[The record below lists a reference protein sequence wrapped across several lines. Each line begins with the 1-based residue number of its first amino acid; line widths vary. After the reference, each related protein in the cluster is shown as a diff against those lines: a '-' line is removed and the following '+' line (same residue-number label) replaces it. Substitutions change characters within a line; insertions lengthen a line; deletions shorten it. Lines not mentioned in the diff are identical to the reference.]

1 MHTQG
6 RIQDFPKG
14 GFGTRDTKSGVGRGG
29 GGGGGCPLQA
39 RDENGGGP
47 TRKAGGGGGCC
58 PLQARYKKRGVCVCV
73 CGGGGGGGDA
83 VYLRPAIR
91 KAEVGGG
98 GVGGAVRRF
107 SPDTK
112 SGEWGGCL
120 AEEGEVP
127 YMKGGVATPN
137 PPPPNLDPPLILV
150 TMHAC

>member
-1 MHTQG
+1 MRLYLLEAPEKATKDLTPGARNANNCFSHAQTGLSHAQFNIVSRLG
-6 RIQDFPKG
+6 RYTPWH
-14 GFGTRDTKSGVGRGG
+14 
-29 GGGGGCPLQA
+29 LW
-39 RDENGGGP
+39 
-47 TRKAGGGGGCC
+47 
-58 PLQARYKKRGVCVCV
+58 
-73 CGGGGGGGDA
+73 GGGGGGDA

-91 KAEVGGG
+91 KAGGG
-98 GVGGAVRRF
+98 GGGAVRRF

-137 PPPPNLDPPLILV
+137 PPLDPPLILV